1 MSQEKYERQETQPPP
16 LVCVASP
23 YYGEERL
30 EEIEIDSKQYQKN
43 GSWTTKLNTDN
54 EETVYDFISPKLSD
68 ILEKVSVRR
77 RTDYL
82 TDNYENIEFLP
93 DELDEE
99 LGPEGMKI
107 LRMDYYDEFKIYCL
121 NISSK
126 LQGFGVET
134 VYLFSKNI
142 KYNMVIIE
150 PGNFYSFAR
159 KRNLVKVQPKREYH
173 IQVYHDLHVSL
184 SLDQS
189 PCFPEM
195 KEKVDQCR
203 LKYIND
209 NIVNKFNCTTPWL
222 LHFARY
228 SNIKRPG
235 GQSLLGK
242 FSETWIFYK
251 SIYLFPKDIWCLNL
265 SVQKILL
272 LIFCFSFCFI
282 LCV

>member
-1 MSQEKYERQETQPPP
+1 M
-16 LVCVASP
+16 VCVASP
-23 YYGEERL
+23 YFGEERL
-30 EEIEIDSKQYQKN
+30 EEIKIDIKQYQKN
-43 GSWTTKLNTDN
+43 GTWTTKLNTNN

-68 ILEKVSVRR
+68 ILENISVRR

-82 TDNYENIEFLP
+82 TDNYENVEFLP

-99 LGPEGMKI
+99 LGPEGLTI

-121 NISSK
+121 NISSN

-134 VYLFSKNI
+134 VYLFSKDI

-159 KRNLVKVQPKREYH
+159 KRNLVKVQPKRDYH

-209 NIVNKFNCTTPWL
+209 AIVNKFNCTTPWL
-222 LHFARY
+222 LHYARY
-228 SNIKRPG
+228 SNIRRPG
-235 GQSLLGK
+235 GRSLLGK
-242 FSETWIFYK
+242 FS
-251 SIYLFPKDIWCLNL
+251 
-265 SVQKILL
+265 
-272 LIFCFSFCFI
+272 
-282 LCV
+282 